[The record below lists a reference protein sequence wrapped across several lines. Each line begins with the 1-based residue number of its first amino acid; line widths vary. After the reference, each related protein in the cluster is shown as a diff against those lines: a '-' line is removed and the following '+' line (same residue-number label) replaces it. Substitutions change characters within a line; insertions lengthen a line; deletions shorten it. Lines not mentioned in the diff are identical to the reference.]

1 MRKLIPLIIAL
12 GFMVLSF
19 PAFAQNACSNVS
31 CDCSNLPIDSWKSI
45 CKEKEKRIASTCDAR
60 NNFTPQGFC
69 SIHGPAANRIP
80 LSINLDNSVIVAEE
94 DIIRLNYKIAILY
107 WSLYKDLDMLQEKVN
122 QDSWENALHYVKLID
137 MNTDQLFNVQKQV
150 VNSYIAAD
158 DEAEAQKSW
167 RDYSVDTLKVG
178 NMLYD
183 YGKAMLNAADAQSDT
198 PKKVDTHKLAFEL
211 LKISGRMHEQAGYAY
226 ANGVRHALASKT
238 WKQAAD
244 ISETLSNADANRANV
259 DLYRQQTAMR
269 LNKASY
275 YWVVGQVESE
285 TAVSDAEKMLKSGEQ
300 LSKAMEL

>member
-19 PAFAQNACSNVS
+19 PTYAQNACSNIS
-31 CDCSNLPIDSWKSI
+31 CDCSSLPIDSWKSI
-45 CKEKEKRIASTCDAR
+45 CKEKEKHIASTCDSQ
-60 NNFTPQGFC
+60 NNYSPQGFC

-80 LSINLDNSVIVAEE
+80 LSINLDNSIIVAEE

-107 WSLYKDLDMLQEKVN
+107 WSLHKDLDMLQDKVN
-122 QDSWENALHYVKLID
+122 QDSWDKALHYVKLID

-150 VNSYIAAD
+150 VNSYMASD
-158 DEAEAQKSW
+158 EEAEAQKSW

-183 YGKAMLNAADAQSDT
+183 YGKAMLNAANAQNDGQQ
-198 PKKVDTHKLAFEL
+198 KVDTHKLAFEL

-244 ISETLSNADANRANV
+244 ISQTLSKADADRSRVNM
-259 DLYRQQTAMR
+259 YRQQTAMR

-275 YWVVGQVESE
+275 YWVMGQGENE
-285 TAVSDAEKMLKSGEQ
+285 TAVSDAEKMLKNGEQ
-300 LSKAMEL
+300 LSRAVEL